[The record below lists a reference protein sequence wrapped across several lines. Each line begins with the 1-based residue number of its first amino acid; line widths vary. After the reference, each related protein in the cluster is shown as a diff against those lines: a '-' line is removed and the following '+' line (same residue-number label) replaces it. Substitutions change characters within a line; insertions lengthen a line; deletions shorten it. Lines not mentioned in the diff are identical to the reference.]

1 MCEEKGV
8 RANRKKKKTTRFRL
22 QVHSNRMKIVHLY
35 QTISYKTSN
44 KTN

>member
-8 RANRKKKKTTRFRL
+8 RANRKKKTTRFRL
-22 QVHSNRMKIVHLY
+22 QVLSNRMKIVHLY